1 MPDEVRAHLF
11 QPFVTG
17 SAHGTGL
24 GLAITQRIVTAHK
37 GKIEVDSFAG
47 GTIFRIYLVKKKGL
61 EK

>member
-1 MPDEVRAHLF
+1 LF

-17 SAHGTGL
+17 STHGTGL

-37 GKIEVDSFAG
+37 GNIEVDTFAG

-61 EK
+61 SHK